1 MSSFKRNKPIIQYVS
16 PNISSPPNDQSN
28 FESNKWESWINNNIP
43 TQNEIYRLN
52 LIDKQLLNRTQNR
65 DNMNILGPK
74 GMSFLYSSNKN
85 DNPFIPKGGA
95 LFSEHPTAVS

>member
-1 MSSFKRNKPIIQYVS
+1 
-16 PNISSPPNDQSN
+16 
-28 FESNKWESWINNNIP
+28 
-43 TQNEIYRLN
+43 
-52 LIDKQLLNRTQNR
+52 
-65 DNMNILGPK
+65 MNILGPK